1 MWVSAVR
8 VHRHDHWLLFHSFFA
23 VATEHELRD
32 VPLSGWF
39 VSANPALNLDKRL
52 LNDAMHFVGRFHMH
66 LVLSRGEHGFE
77 FLYQFRACDC
87 YKNSKP
93 CSPRLSTRCMWK
105 RPTKCIASFRRR
117 LPRLRAGFALT
128 NQPLSGTSRSSC
140 SVATAKKEW
149 NRSQ

>member
-39 VSANPALNLDKRL
+39 VSANPARNLGKRL

-66 LVLSRGEHGFE
+66 LVLFRREHGLE
-77 FLYQFRACDC
+77 SLHQFRARDGFD
-87 YKNSKP
+87 SK
-93 CSPRLSTRCMWK
+93 
-105 RPTKCIASFRRR
+105 
-117 LPRLRAGFALT
+117 RADKLDR
-128 NQPLSGTSRSSC
+128 SRIY
-140 SVATAKKEW
+140 A
-149 NRSQ
+149 